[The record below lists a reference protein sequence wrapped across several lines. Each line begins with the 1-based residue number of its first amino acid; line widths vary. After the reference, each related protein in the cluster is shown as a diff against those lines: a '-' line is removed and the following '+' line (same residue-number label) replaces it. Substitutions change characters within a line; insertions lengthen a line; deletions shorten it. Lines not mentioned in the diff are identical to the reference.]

1 METFFMDM
9 EINQAVLI
17 TIGILFS
24 TNLIGYIYTALILH
38 TNLINDYRIQPKE
51 YFARRF
57 YSRFPLILFNVFIL
71 LSVGAIGVYLF
82 YDILSFTRPTIGL
95 FLFQLTLI
103 FLIDDLYFYLYHA
116 ALHTKFLYKK
126 IHITHHRSTMPIPM
140 EYIFTHP
147 LEWLFGAIGP
157 FIGLAVIA
165 LFFPEIN
172 AYALWAMMA
181 LRNLHELDIHSGIKS
196 SKTVSAIPFY
206 GTTEHHDLH
215 HSRNKGNYAS
225 TFTIWDK
232 IFGTEIKKS

>member
-1 METFFMDM
+1 MGLYDA
-9 EINQAVLI
+9 IVI
-17 TIGILFS
+17 TVAILFC

-38 TNLINDYRIQPKE
+38 TDLINDYRIQPKK

-57 YSRFPLILFNVFIL
+57 YERLPLILFNIFIL
-71 LSVGAIGVYLF
+71 LSVGAVGMYLAISYGIIDF
-82 YDILSFTRPTIGL
+82 EPPTPGI
-95 FLFQLTLI
+95 FLFQIILI

-116 ALHTKFLYKK
+116 ALHTKFLYKR
-126 IHITHHRSTMPIPM
+126 IHKTHHRSTMPIPM

-147 LEWLFGAIGP
+147 LEWFLGAIGP

-165 LFFPEIN
+165 IFFPEIN
-172 AYALWAMMA
+172 IYAFWTMSA

-196 SKTVSAIPFY
+196 SKITSVIPFY

-232 IFGTEIKKS
+232 VFGTEITD

>member
-1 METFFMDM
+1 MELYDAIVIT
-9 EINQAVLI
+9 LI
-17 TIGILFS
+17 ILLC

-38 TNLINDYRIQPKE
+38 TNLIKDYRIQPKK

-57 YSRFPLILFNVFIL
+57 YKRLPLILFNISIL
-71 LSVGAIGVYLF
+71 LSVGAVGVYLF
-82 YDILSFTRPTIGL
+82 YDILDFSIPTPGL
-95 FLFQLTLI
+95 FLFQLILI

-116 ALHTKFLYKK
+116 ALHTKFLYKR
-126 IHITHHRSTMPIPM
+126 IHKTHHRSTMPIPM

-147 LEWLFGAIGP
+147 LEWFLGAIGP

-165 LFFPEIN
+165 IFFPQIN
-172 AYALWAMMA
+172 IYAFWTMSA
-181 LRNLHELDIHSGIKS
+181 LRNLHELDIHSGVKS
-196 SKTVSAIPFY
+196 SKITSAIPFY

-232 IFGTEIKKS
+232 VFGTEITDK

>member
-1 METFFMDM
+1 MELYDAIVIT
-9 EINQAVLI
+9 LI
-17 TIGILFS
+17 ILLC

-38 TNLINDYRIQPKE
+38 TNLIKDYRIQPKK

-57 YSRFPLILFNVFIL
+57 YKRLPLILFNISIL
-71 LSVGAIGVYLF
+71 LSVGAVGVYLF
-82 YDILSFTRPTIGL
+82 YDILDFSIPTPGL
-95 FLFQLTLI
+95 FLFQLILI

-116 ALHTKFLYKK
+116 ALHTKFLYKR
-126 IHITHHRSTMPIPM
+126 IHKTHHRSTMPIPM

-147 LEWLFGAIGP
+147 LEWFLGAIGP

-165 LFFPEIN
+165 IFFPQIN
-172 AYALWAMMA
+172 IYAFWTMSA

-196 SKTVSAIPFY
+196 SKIASVIPFY

-232 IFGTEIKKS
+232 VFGTEITD

>member
-1 METFFMDM
+1 MSFF
-9 EINQAVLI
+9 QAED
-17 TIGILFS
+17 GIRDTSVTGVQTCALP
-24 TNLIGYIYTALILH
+24 IY
-38 TNLINDYRIQPKE
+38 
-51 YFARRF
+51 
-57 YSRFPLILFNVFIL
+57 
-71 LSVGAIGVYLF
+71 
-82 YDILSFTRPTIGL
+82 
-95 FLFQLTLI
+95 
-103 FLIDDLYFYLYHA
+103 DLYFYLYHA

-165 LFFPEIN
+165 IFFPEIN

-181 LRNLHELDIHSGIKS
+181 LRNLHELDIHSGIRS
-196 SKTVSAIPFY
+196 SKIVSAIPFY

-215 HSRNKGNYAS
+215 HSRNQGNYAS

-232 IFGTEIKKS
+232 VVVGEMRISGVWGYLGGGFREGGEDIGLKL

>member
-1 METFFMDM
+1 MELYDAIVIT
-9 EINQAVLI
+9 LI
-17 TIGILFS
+17 ILLC

-38 TNLINDYRIQPKE
+38 TNLIKDYRIQPKK

-57 YSRFPLILFNVFIL
+57 YKRLPLILFNISIL
-71 LSVGAIGVYLF
+71 LSVGAVGVYLF
-82 YDILSFTRPTIGL
+82 YDILDFSIPTPGL
-95 FLFQLTLI
+95 FLFQLILI

-116 ALHTKFLYKK
+116 ALHTKFLYKR
-126 IHITHHRSTMPIPM
+126 IHKTHHRSTMPIPM

-147 LEWLFGAIGP
+147 LEWFLGAIGP

-165 LFFPEIN
+165 IFFPQIN
-172 AYALWAMMA
+172 IYAFWTMSA

-196 SKTVSAIPFY
+196 SKIASVIPFY

-232 IFGTEIKKS
+232 VFGTEITDK